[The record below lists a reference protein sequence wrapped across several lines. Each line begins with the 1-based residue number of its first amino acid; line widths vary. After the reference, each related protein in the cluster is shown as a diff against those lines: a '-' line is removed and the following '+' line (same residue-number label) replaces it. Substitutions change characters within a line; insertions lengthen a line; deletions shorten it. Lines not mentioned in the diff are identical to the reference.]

1 MRFEENGNSVRGM
14 NSDPSIVERVRTND
28 VAHARNRAA
37 RHGWV
42 ERDMR
47 ELRAEIIV
55 GIHYYWST
63 KVVRSPGY
71 WGNNCCGR
79 FMRSLVGE
87 EKNMPPRHIA
97 NRNELRPSLT
107 VKLTIHYIAV
117 KLREYV
123 LYSRWK

>member
-1 MRFEENGNSVRGM
+1 MRFEENGNSARGM

-55 GIHYYWST
+55 GGLQRYTIIGLLKWLEARGIG
-63 KVVRSPGY
+63 VIIVAAGL
-71 WGNNCCGR
+71 CGR
-79 FMRSLVGE
+79 WL
-87 EKNMPPRHIA
+87 EKKKICRQDTLPTEMNCDR
-97 NRNELRPSLT
+97 L
-107 VKLTIHYIAV
+107 
-117 KLREYV
+117 
-123 LYSRWK
+123 